1 MKRTPQRIYMYV
13 RRRAIYFV
21 LGFCILAI
29 ALSIVFM
36 LVNKQ
41 NKNSIDVEDVPVIEK
56 PEDSTPEQP
65 EQPVVTQVTFIMPVK
80 NYIDVSEYS
89 ETMVWNGTLG
99 RYSSHKAIDFFAQEG
114 ADVFAV
120 YDGTIASVQTTLLQG
135 TTIVVD
141 HGNGLFTKYNSL
153 ADGDSV
159 VVGQTVKQGD
169 VIGQVS
175 LTNRQEQANGAHVHF
190 EVLENGINVDPSKYL
205 EFSEK

>member
-29 ALSIVFM
+29 ALSIAFM
-36 LVNKQ
+36 LINKQ
-41 NKNSIDVEDVPVIEK
+41 NKNSVDVEDVPVIEK
-56 PEDSTPEQP
+56 PEDVTPEQP
-65 EQPVVTQVTFIMPVK
+65 EQPVVTQITFIMPV
-80 NYIDVSEYS
+80 NNFIDVSEYS
-89 ETMVWNGTLG
+89 ETMVWNSTLG
-99 RYSSHKAIDFFAQEG
+99 RYSAHKAIDFFAQEG

-120 YDGTIASVQTTLLQG
+120 YDGTISSVETTLLQG

-169 VIGQVS
+169 VIGQAS
-175 LTNRQEQANGAHVHF
+175 LTNRQEQAIGAHVHF
-190 EVLENGINVDPSKYL
+190 EVLENGINVDPAKYL